1 MIPSCCIIQ
10 NLLYNL
16 YKIDGQALKRIQD
29 LETNKLDMG
38 TTGLADTSPLSQTL
52 LQMQVAGAFLI
63 ICRAQSVQI
72 EHLLLIF
79 KAWPIC

>member
-29 LETNKLDMG
+29 LETNKLDTE
-38 TTGLADTSPLSQTL
+38 TTELADKSPISQTL
-52 LQMQVAGAFLI
+52 LQIQMQISGAF
-63 ICRAQSVQI
+63 
-72 EHLLLIF
+72 F
-79 KAWPIC
+79 